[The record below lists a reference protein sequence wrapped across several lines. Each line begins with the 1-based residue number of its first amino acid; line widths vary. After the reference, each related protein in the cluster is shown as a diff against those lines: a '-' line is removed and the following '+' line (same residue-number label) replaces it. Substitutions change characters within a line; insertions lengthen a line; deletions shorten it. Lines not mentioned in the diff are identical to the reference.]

1 MAAINAVRQRMG
13 SWTARYFPPHRF
25 TWHRVDGLHSFT
37 LGTGAQLMT
46 IGGAALVLGWLG
58 ISTAQLVS
66 GNSASEATIAA
77 KSAELVQ
84 MQTQLSAMKS
94 ASSALKGAVA
104 QRAAALEARQAFL
117 AQLLLP
123 RRDLA
128 KLAAMLPR
136 GGTADDARTL
146 VAAPMPAMLE
156 PFRKLETA
164 QLAFVDKATDAAN
177 ARLKDTQ
184 TLVRSLGLDPDRL
197 VAQSSFGTGGPYIPV
212 TDDAEPRFKG
222 LYLSWKKLEALE
234 TAMAAVPAFMPVR
247 NFNYSSGFG
256 VRYDPFN
263 GNQAMHAG
271 LDMSGAM
278 GEPIYAAASGTVSTA
293 GRANGYGNLIE
304 LDHGHGLATRYGHLS
319 YIGVY
324 GGQHIRQGELIG
336 RMGSTGRSTGTH
348 LHFEVRIDGRA
359 VNPRPYLNASSYM
372 LAAQAR
378 STGPTTDEADGS
390 MHRVTASFGG

>member
-1 MAAINAVRQRMG
+1 MASIDAVRIWIG

-25 TWHRVDGLHSFT
+25 TWHRPDGLHSFT
-37 LGTGAQLMT
+37 LGTGSQLMT
-46 IGGAALVLGWLG
+46 IGGATLVLGWLG

-66 GNSASEATIAA
+66 GNAAGEAAVAA
-77 KSAELVQ
+77 KSAELAQ
-84 MQTQLSAMKS
+84 MQTQLAAMKS

-123 RRDLA
+123 RRNLD
-128 KLAAMLPR
+128 KLAALLPR
-136 GGTADDARTL
+136 GGTPDGARTL
-146 VAAPMPAMLE
+146 VAPANAMLE
-156 PFRKLETA
+156 PFRKLESA

-212 TDDAEPRFKG
+212 TDDAEPRFKD

-278 GEPIYAAASGTVSTA
+278 GEPIYASASGTVVTA

-324 GGQHIRQGELIG
+324 NGQRIKQGELIG

-359 VNPRPYLNASSYM
+359 VNPRPYLNASTYM

-378 STGPTTDEADGS
+378 VAGPTTDEADGI
-390 MHRVTASFGG
+390 MHRAAASFGG